1 MSLPS
6 CKLAYISLPPQFE
19 EPLAAFIKDYKEA
32 EIHLAACS
40 SSDVSVLVPDLL
52 LLGRQDISALP
63 ALHAVL
69 ADKTRLIL
77 VDDGEGDYSPDM
89 LCLLADLW
97 LCLNPELFRFHLRR
111 LCDDFCA
118 HFRAKRTS
126 IYLDTFID
134 AQPELI
140 WFKDLDGIHVKVN
153 AYFCKVVGKE
163 RSNVEGFGHAH
174 IWGLS
179 EEEYEKSDLACKK
192 SDERVLTTGKD
203 DSSLEYVSTEG
214 RVRTFLTLKS
224 ALRDE
229 KGEIIGT
236 VGRARDITDMRSVL
250 AKVDLLLDNIPLAVL
265 LTDENEHIIKIN
277 DRFKEIFLPHL
288 ESLKLG
294 QTAYSD
300 FIQQTSELIKL
311 LPGEVH
317 STDEFH
323 TRHFHEERKLFSQ
336 STETIID
343 VIRKDVL
350 DHQDALLGSVIIFR
364 DITMERKMTASLQK
378 SAFIDPLTGL
388 QNRRGF
394 YQKIAVMPEAGDVLV
409 YLDVDK
415 FKQLNDV
422 WGHDSGDRALEVI
435 AALLSKL
442 CPSSVRF
449 GGDEFLLYFKHISLQ
464 TVLNKLSLLAE
475 EIKKVM
481 RGRFMGLSFSM
492 GVAIVDEN
500 NTSIDDVVRNADAA
514 MYSNKRHRNE
524 YERIQEEIKLL
535 STEENP
541 EILQALRERLEKCRA
556 GLLPYTVYKPGMQ
569 SSPEGVTRKNA
580 R

>member
-40 SSDVSVLVPDLL
+40 SSDVSFLVPDLL

-63 ALHAVL
+63 ALHSVL

-97 LCLNPELFRFHLRR
+97 LCPNPELFRFHLRR
-111 LCDDFCA
+111 LCDGFCA

-153 AYFCKVVGKE
+153 DYFCKVVGKE

-214 RVRTFLTLKS
+214 RIRTFLTLKS

-265 LTDENEHIIKIN
+265 LTDENERIIKIN

-435 AALLSKL
+435 AALLRKL